1 MVLKMQRWIDKQ
13 NGGKFLSTNLF
24 DKIDNLILWILL
36 NFCLSLRKFEKK
48 EINKIHNIDSSLER
62 TRQISYNPF
71 YFRNKS

>member
-24 DKIDNLILWILL
+24 DKIDNLIIWILL

-48 EINKIHNIDSSLER
+48 EINKIDNIDSSLER

-71 YFRNKS
+71 HFRNKS